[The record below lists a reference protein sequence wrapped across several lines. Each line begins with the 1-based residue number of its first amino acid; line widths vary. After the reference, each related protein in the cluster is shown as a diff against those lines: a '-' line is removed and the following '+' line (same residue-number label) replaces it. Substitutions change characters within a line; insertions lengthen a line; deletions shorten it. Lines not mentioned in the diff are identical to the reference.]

1 MCLQWNKSQYTQ
13 VDANI
18 EWQISDNLS
27 LLSTTGVSEF
37 EISSVS
43 DWQLMGMEFR
53 PPASTPTSS
62 TRNFSSTSRSA
73 SASTSSPA

>member
-37 EISSVS
+37 
-43 DWQLMGMEFR
+43 DR
-53 PPASTPTSS
+53 A
-62 TRNFSSTSRSA
+62 A
-73 SASTSSPA
+73 SATGS